1 MSNIYC
7 LFNQAD
13 IWLMKKVGFLEVL
26 PLTFNFSLAQ
36 TDIGRDW
43 RQGTEEGAGATRGAH
58 HPSNYQIQTSNR
70 EPLLFPFHT
79 SSFVKR
85 LNSSAEWRMIV
96 SFVYDKVK
104 LIFHFKIWINSTIYQ
119 TVEKIKFLSTEF
131 LFGLNFIVLS
141 KLINMKICQSC
152 LCSSSLLPQ
161 SSLPTDAK
169 GPGRLGRGEG
179 GTNFCQNIRKHN
191 GQECFD

>member
-1 MSNIYC
+1 MENDSK
-7 LFNQAD
+7 F
-13 IWLMKKVGFLEVL
+13 E
-26 PLTFNFSLAQ
+26 
-36 TDIGRDW
+36 
-43 RQGTEEGAGATRGAH
+43 
-58 HPSNYQIQTSNR
+58 
-70 EPLLFPFHT
+70 
-79 SSFVKR
+79 
-85 LNSSAEWRMIV
+85 V

-169 GPGRLGRGEG
+169 GPGWLGRGRVEG
-179 GTNFCQNIRKHN
+179 GQTFAKT
-191 GQECFD
+191 

>member
-1 MSNIYC
+1 M
-7 LFNQAD
+7 
-13 IWLMKKVGFLEVL
+13 
-26 PLTFNFSLAQ
+26 
-36 TDIGRDW
+36 
-43 RQGTEEGAGATRGAH
+43 
-58 HPSNYQIQTSNR
+58 
-70 EPLLFPFHT
+70 
-79 SSFVKR
+79 
-85 LNSSAEWRMIV
+85 

-141 KLINMKICQSC
+141 KLINMKICQIC
-152 LCSSSLLPQ
+152 LCSSSLVPQ

-169 GPGRLGRGEG
+169 GPEQAGDTADGG